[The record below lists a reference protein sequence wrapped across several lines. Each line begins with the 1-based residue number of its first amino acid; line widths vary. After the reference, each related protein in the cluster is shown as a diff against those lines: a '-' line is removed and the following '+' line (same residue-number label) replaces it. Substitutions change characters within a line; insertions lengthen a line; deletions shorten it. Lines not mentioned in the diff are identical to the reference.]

1 MSAIG
6 LTCAGGAAA
15 LLFVACGSTRTVVKV
30 RTVTS
35 VRTVSKMTP
44 IASRG
49 RVSGQAGPVAARFWT
64 ERVYVPAEAW
74 KSLDPRQRSRIERAR
89 FIRCEGARFVHTNEQ
104 QAQVDVLSARK
115 QARHHWRVRVS
126 VTIALNKGTPSA
138 TLLRTVIAV
147 GVELLHGTWFW
158 RLDNADVYQYA
169 HLAKA
174 GGSAC
179 PE

>member
-1 MSAIG
+1 V
-6 LTCAGGAAA
+6 AA
-15 LLFVACGSTRTVVKV
+15 LLFVTGGSTRTVVKV
-30 RTVTS
+30 RTVAS
-35 VRTVSKMTP
+35 VRTFDKLTP
-44 IASRG
+44 IASLG
-49 RVSGQAGPVAARFWT
+49 GVSGEAGSVAARSWT

-74 KSLDPRQRSRIERAR
+74 KSLDLRQRTRIERAR

-115 QARHHWRVRVS
+115 LARHHWRVRVS

-138 TLLRTVIAV
+138 TLVRTVVAV
-147 GVELLHGTWFW
+147 GVEVLQGTWFW
-158 RLDNADVYQYA
+158 RLDSADVYQYA